1 MGGLLATEVK
11 WKFTGA
17 ERETVREELTYLIP
31 KHGLAISSKVLAS
44 TETLALALERFISL

>member
-31 KHGLAISSKVLAS
+31 KQSLAISSKVLAS
-44 TETLALALERFISL
+44 TETLAPLERFISL